1 AAVAARRAR
10 AAVKADIASRTRS
23 ALEVARDAWDGE
35 PVAGGMRV
43 RELLGSIP
51 GLGPTRVA
59 KAMDE
64 LGIAAS
70 KKVAGLGRRQRP
82 ALPEW
87 LYRGESAR
95 HDRRGRL
102 VVLAGPTAVGKGTV
116 SSFIREN
123 HPDTHLSVSATT
135 RSPRPGEVDG
145 VNYFFVSDEE
155 FDRLERS

>member
-1 AAVAARRAR
+1 
-10 AAVKADIASRTRS
+10 
-23 ALEVARDAWDGE
+23 ALEVARGAWDGE

-70 KKVAGLGRRQRP
+70 KKAAGLGRRQRL
-82 ALPEW
+82 ALADW
-87 LYRGESAR
+87 LINREAAR
-95 HDRRGRL
+95 HGRTGRL

-116 SSFIREN
+116 STFIREN
-123 HPDTHLSVSATT
+123 YPDVH
-135 RSPRPGEVDG
+135 
-145 VNYFFVSDEE
+145 
-155 FDRLERS
+155 